1 MPQKKSAVASRQ
13 SSAKQPARRLAGRP
27 PKVRPA
33 KMTTKKSA
41 VKPTAKPVTKSVV
54 KPVKKT
60 TVKAVAKPIKKTAS
74 KTKPVTV
81 KKASTVPAK
90 KKTVAQPQ
98 VVVVTNQPLVT
109 EQEFTVWED
118 AREEPIEETM
128 PSAILED
135 YPVEQ
140 HVFEEEP
147 EMIDEAEW
155 LEEVELEPE
164 QNSSRLYRRLAFF
177 FIGLIAIVVLAM
189 FYYSLIRVDITL
201 FPASDVQT
209 VNKTVN
215 LTDSTPI
222 AADALP
228 SKFIQETVEYKQT
241 FSASGQEQVSGEATL
256 AGQVVL
262 INETGKDQPLR
273 ATTRLVTSN
282 GILYRLQEYVNVP
295 AGGRVTVNVYADSVK
310 AENAIAGQTKFTIPG
325 LWAGLQEKIYAI
337 AEQPINYQVAS
348 KPIVTVY
355 DIEQAVAQV
364 KSIATQQAKDKIA
377 QEVGSETAVYWLDEN
392 NWPVDVSAKAG
403 DNKAEFTV
411 TVKATVG
418 AAVVNQET
426 IESGLVEQNNPG
438 AVINKQSLSYR
449 LVNWLPE
456 QHQAQLEISYSSNLS
471 FNRPEQLINEKDL
484 VGMSRKQLDSY
495 LNNQTNL
502 VKYKIDWHPNFLKKV
517 PGTDK
522 INLKLGR

>member
-1 MPQKKSAVASRQ
+1 MPQKKSVVASRQ
-13 SSAKQPARRLAGRP
+13 SSAKQPVRRSAGRP
-27 PKVRPA
+27 PKARPA
-33 KMTTKKSA
+33 KMTAKKTA
-41 VKPTAKPVTKSVV
+41 VKPVA

-60 TVKAVAKPIKKTAS
+60 IS
-74 KTKPVTV
+74 KVTV
-81 KKASTVPAK
+81 KPTKKVMSKAKPAVV
-90 KKTVAQPQ
+90 KKTVAPARKKVPTQPQ

-118 AREEPIEETM
+118 ARNESIEETM
-128 PSAILED
+128 PSGNLED

-209 VNKTVN
+209 INKTVN

-241 FSASGQEQVSGEATL
+241 FSASGQEQIAGEATL

-273 ATTRLVTSN
+273 ATTRLVTNS

-295 AGGRVTVNVYADSVK
+295 AGGRVTANVSADSIKV
-310 AENAIAGQTKFTIPG
+310 ENAIVGQTKFTIPG

-337 AEQPINYQVAS
+337 AEQPINYQIAS

-355 DIEQAVAQV
+355 DIEQATAQV
-364 KSIATQQAKDKIA
+364 KSMAAQQAKDKIA
-377 QEVGSETAVYWLDEN
+377 QEIGSETAVYWLDEN
-392 NWPVDVSAKAG
+392 NWPIEVSAKAG

-418 AAVVNQET
+418 VAVINQET
-426 IESGLVEQNNPG
+426 IESGLVEQNNSA